1 MLRRK
6 FVLSAIKASPFF
18 LFQSSLTSACSLLET
33 EETPVLTDK
42 KIIIIGAGISGL
54 AAAKKLKAAGFT
66 VVVLESQEKI
76 GGRLRT
82 DRSLGIAFDEGASW
96 IHGPKGGNPI
106 TAIASQAG
114 ATTYLT
120 DDDSLRIYDQ
130 SGKEYN
136 TDLLD
141 AEYDLFEAA
150 LTAVRKAGTDNQ
162 SFEAIFNSLYPEK
175 GKERL
180 WKYMLSAYLEF
191 DSGGDISNLSSKYF
205 YDDEEFPGADV
216 IITNGYDKVAEFL
229 GKGLDIKLNSRVT
242 EINYGAAKPFVKAGG
257 TTYEADYILVTVPLG
272 VLKNKSIAFS
282 PALPS
287 DKIKAIEN
295 TQMGNV
301 NKFLLVWKSSFWDA
315 NTQYIGYTPETKGKF
330 NYFMNVNKFL
340 PSSNALMTFA
350 FGKYATQT
358 ETMSDAQITTEI
370 MSHLKSIYGNNI
382 SNPIQFLRTKW
393 GSNINSFGSYSF
405 ATNGSGALNFDTL
418 SNAVSNKL
426 FFAGEHTESDYRGT
440 VHGAY
445 LSGIREAD
453 KIIDL

>member
-1 MLRRK
+1 
-6 FVLSAIKASPFF
+6 
-18 LFQSSLTSACSLLET
+18 
-33 EETPVLTDK
+33 
-42 KIIIIGAGISGL
+42 
-54 AAAKKLKAAGFT
+54 
-66 VVVLESQEKI
+66 
-76 GGRLRT
+76 
-82 DRSLGIAFDEGASW
+82 
-96 IHGPKGGNPI
+96 
-106 TAIASQAG
+106 
-114 ATTYLT
+114 
-120 DDDSLRIYDQ
+120 
-130 SGKEYN
+130 
-136 TDLLD
+136 
-141 AEYDLFEAA
+141 
-150 LTAVRKAGTDNQ
+150 
-162 SFEAIFNSLYPEK
+162 
-175 GKERL
+175 
-180 WKYMLSAYLEF
+180 MLSAYLEF
-191 DSGGDISNLSSKYF
+191 DTGGDISNLSSKYF
-205 YDDEEFPGADV
+205 YDDEEFSGADV

-242 EINYGAAKPFVKAGG
+242 EINYGAAKPFVKANG
-257 TTYEADYILVTVPLG
+257 TTFEADYILVTVPLG

-287 DKIKAIEN
+287 EKTKAIEN

-350 FGKYATQT
+350 FGKYASQT
-358 ETMSDAQITTEI
+358 ESMSDAQITTEI

-405 ATNGSGALNFDTL
+405 ATNGAGALNFDTL
-418 SNAVSNKL
+418 SNEVSNKL

>member
-33 EETPVLTDK
+33 ETPVLTDK
-42 KIIIIGAGISGL
+42 KIIVIGAGIAGL
-54 AAAKKLKAAGFT
+54 AAAKKLKENGFT
-66 VVVLESQEKI
+66 VLVLESQEKI

-82 DRSLGIAFDEGASW
+82 DRSIGIAFDEGASW

-106 TAIASQAG
+106 TALAAQAG
-114 ATTYLT
+114 ASTYLT
-120 DDDSLRIYDQ
+120 DDESLRIYDQ

-136 TDLLD
+136 TNLLD
-141 AEYDLFEAA
+141 TEYDLFEAA
-150 LTAVRKAGTDNQ
+150 LTAVRKAGSENQ

-191 DSGGDISNLSSKYF
+191 DTGGDISNLSSKYF
-205 YDDEEFPGADV
+205 YDDEEFSGADV

-229 GKGLDIKLNSRVT
+229 GKGLDIKLNTRVT
-242 EINYGAAKPFVKAGG
+242 EINYGAEKPFVKAGG
-257 TTYEADYILVTVPLG
+257 ITYEADYILVTVPLG

-287 DKIKAIEN
+287 DKTKAIEN

-315 NTQYIGYTPETKGKF
+315 TTQYIGYTPETKGKF

-350 FGKYATQT
+350 FGKYASQT
-358 ETMSDAQITTEI
+358 ESMSDAQITTEI

-382 SNPIQFLRTKW
+382 SNPSQFLRTKW

-405 ATNGSGALNFDTL
+405 ATNGSGSVNFDTL

-426 FFAGEHTESDYRGT
+426 FFAGEHTERDYRGT

>member
-33 EETPVLTDK
+33 ETPVLTDK
-42 KIIIIGAGISGL
+42 KIIVIGAGIAGL
-54 AAAKKLKAAGFT
+54 AAAKKLKENGFT
-66 VVVLESQEKI
+66 VLVLESQEKI

-82 DRSLGIAFDEGASW
+82 DRSIGIAFDEGASW

-106 TAIASQAG
+106 TALAAQAG
-114 ATTYLT
+114 ASTYLT
-120 DDDSLRIYDQ
+120 DDESLRIYDQ

-141 AEYDLFEAA
+141 TEYDLFEAA
-150 LTAVRKAGTDNQ
+150 LTAVRKAGSENQ

-191 DSGGDISNLSSKYF
+191 DTGGDIANLSSKYF
-205 YDDEEFPGADV
+205 YDDEEFSGADV

-242 EINYGAAKPFVKAGG
+242 EINYGASKPFVKANG
-257 TTYEADYILVTVPLG
+257 TTFEADYILVTVPLG

-287 DKIKAIEN
+287 EKTKAIEN

-350 FGKYATQT
+350 FGKYASQT
-358 ETMSDAQITTEI
+358 ESMSDAQITTEI

-405 ATNGSGALNFDTL
+405 ATNGSGSVNFDTL

-426 FFAGEHTESDYRGT
+426 FFAGEHTERDYRGT

>member
-33 EETPVLTDK
+33 EETPVINDK

-66 VVVLESQEKI
+66 VVVLEAQEKA

-82 DRSLGIAFDEGASW
+82 DRSIGIAFDEGASW
-96 IHGPKGGNPI
+96 IHGPKGNPI

-114 ATTYLT
+114 ASTYLT
-120 DDDSLRIYDQ
+120 DDESLKIYDQ
-130 SGKEYN
+130 NGKEYN

-162 SFEAIFNSLYPEK
+162 AFEAIFNSLYPEK

-191 DSGGDISNLSSKYF
+191 DTGGDISNLSSRYF
-205 YDDEEFPGADV
+205 YDDEEFSGADV
-216 IITNGYDKVAEFL
+216 IITNGYDKVTEYL

-242 EINYGAAKPFVKAGG
+242 EVNYGAAKPFVKAGS

-287 DKIKAIEN
+287 EKTKAIEN

-301 NKFLLVWKSSFWDA
+301 NKFLLVWKSSFWEPSV
-315 NTQYIGYTPETKGKF
+315 QYIGYTPETKGKF

-405 ATNGSGALNFDTL
+405 ATNGSGPLNFDTL
-418 SNAVSNKL
+418 SNAVNNKL
-426 FFAGEHTESDYRGT
+426 FFAGEHTERDYRGT